1 MKILASRRACDSAYN
16 RVPAP
21 LKKKKSARAK
31 QYCQRPTRAV
41 CFCPGCKGSNQQK
54 EGICTAVN
62 RGAVTE
68 QGRQGHSRAARA
80 AAAAAKA
87 HAPAR
92 AQPGPCCR
100 KHQSSL
106 KNGGDVQGR
115 AAGRQAA
122 CQEAPRPHAER
133 VEVGRAN

>member
-31 QYCQRPTRAV
+31 QYCQRPTLAV
-41 CFCPGCKGSNQQK
+41 CFCPGCTGSNQQK

-62 RGAVTE
+62 RGAMTE

-80 AAAAAKA
+80 AAA
-87 HAPAR
+87 R

-100 KHQSSL
+100 KQQSSL